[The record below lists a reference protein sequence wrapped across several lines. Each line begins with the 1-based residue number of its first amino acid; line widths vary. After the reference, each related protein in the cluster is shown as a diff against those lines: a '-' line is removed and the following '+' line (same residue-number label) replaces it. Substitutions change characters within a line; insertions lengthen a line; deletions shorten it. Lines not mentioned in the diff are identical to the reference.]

1 MNVLADEIVGHS
13 PEPSIADVQID
24 GNQVENA
31 LRLALSG
38 EIEQEAEDER
48 QSAASLRPRARPSD
62 ISPAPDSVELAS
74 VQKSLLKISRWN
86 SACSA
91 WSL

>member
-1 MNVLADEIVGHS
+1 MCADEIVGDS
-13 PEPSIADVQID
+13 PEPSFADVQID

-48 QSAASLRPRARPSD
+48 QSAALVPQSASFGYLRA
-62 ISPAPDSVELAS
+62 
-74 VQKSLLKISRWN
+74 K
-86 SACSA
+86 
-91 WSL
+91 